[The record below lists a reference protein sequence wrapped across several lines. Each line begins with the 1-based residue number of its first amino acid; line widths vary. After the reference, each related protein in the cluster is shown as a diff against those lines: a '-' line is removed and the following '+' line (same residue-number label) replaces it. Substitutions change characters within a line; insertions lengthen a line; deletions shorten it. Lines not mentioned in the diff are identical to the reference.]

1 MQCPECPLR
10 SSSICHVFGRDDLA
24 ELEAARV
31 RQVSLPAKRV
41 IMREGETPN
50 EVYRVQ
56 GGWGVRFKML
66 ANGSRQIL
74 SFVLPGDFLTL
85 ELLHDGPMP
94 VSLLTLTRVT
104 LCAFSRE
111 QIARDAYAN
120 LRRVH
125 AISQLWRRRVHDLE
139 RNIVLLG
146 RMPAAGRIAG
156 LVLDIH
162 AQLTRRGMTAGNDFP
177 FPLRHEDLA
186 DALGLT
192 PAHVSRTL
200 TALRQDRLLEIR
212 SARAAILDRDGL
224 QKLAT

>member
-1 MQCPECPLR
+1 MF
-10 SSSICHVFGRDDLA
+10 SRDDLA
-24 ELEAARV
+24 DLQAARL

-41 IMREGETPN
+41 IMRESETPN

-85 ELLHDGPMP
+85 ELLHDGAVHASM
-94 VSLLTLTRVT
+94 LTLTRVT

-111 QIARDAYAN
+111 QAARDVYADAK
-120 LRRVH
+120 RVH
-125 AISQLWRRRVHDLE
+125 ALAHLWGRRVSDME
-139 RNIVLLG
+139 RTIVLLG
-146 RMPAAGRIAG
+146 RMSAAGRIAG

-162 AQLTRRGMTAGNDFP
+162 AQLTRRGMTAGNDFA

-212 SARAAILDRDGL
+212 AARATILDRDGL